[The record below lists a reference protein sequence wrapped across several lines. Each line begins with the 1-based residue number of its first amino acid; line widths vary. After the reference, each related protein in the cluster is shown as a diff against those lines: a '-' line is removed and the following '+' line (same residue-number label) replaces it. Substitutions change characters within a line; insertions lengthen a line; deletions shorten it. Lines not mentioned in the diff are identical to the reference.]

1 MFMEMK
7 DSRAE
12 LPKQLVHLLLWKA
25 REVQLGQ
32 QL

>member
-1 MFMEMK
+1 MK

-12 LPKQLVHLLLWKA
+12 LPKQLVHLLLLKT
-25 REVQLGQ
+25 RELQLGQ